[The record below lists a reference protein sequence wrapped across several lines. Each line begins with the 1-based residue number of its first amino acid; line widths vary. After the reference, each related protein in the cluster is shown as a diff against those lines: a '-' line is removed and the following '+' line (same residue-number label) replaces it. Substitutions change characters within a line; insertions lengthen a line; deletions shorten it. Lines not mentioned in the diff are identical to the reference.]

1 MADDIDELLYQLQ
14 HFGGMK
20 ILPQAAR
27 EMIESFIAEKV
38 AEKYNAKLEET
49 AREMRRYALTY
60 QAKVDADA
68 VRLLVEPPK
77 PQTRR
82 KKKGLSDSQ
91 KAEYWDGAEQMIRS
105 KMSRDSACL
114 AEADRRRQDQP
125 DAMPHPGAQ
134 RRFKP

>member
-20 ILPQAAR
+20 ILPNSAR
-27 EMIESFIAEKV
+27 QMIESFLADKIT
-38 AEKYNAKLEET
+38 EKYNAKLEET
-49 AREMRRYALTY
+49 AREMHRYALTY
-60 QAKVDADA
+60 QAKMDAEA
-68 VRLLVEPPK
+68 ARLLVEPPK

-82 KKKGLSDSQ
+82 KKGLSDSQ
-91 KAEYWDGAEQMIRS
+91 KREYWNGAERMIRS

-114 AEADRRRQDQP
+114 AEADKRRQDQP

>member
-14 HFGGMK
+14 HFGGIT
-20 ILPQAAR
+20 ILPNTAR
-27 EMIESFIAEKV
+27 QMIESFITDKIN
-38 AEKYNAKLEET
+38 EKYNAKLEET
-49 AREMRRYALTY
+49 AREMHRYAMTY
-60 QAKVDADA
+60 QAKVDAEA

-82 KKKGLSDSQ
+82 KKKGLSDRQ
-91 KAEYWDGAEQMIRS
+91 KAEYWEGAERMIRS
-105 KMSRDSACL
+105 KMSHNSACL

-125 DAMPHPGAQ
+125 DALPHPGAQ

>member
-14 HFGGMK
+14 NFGGIK
-20 ILPQAAR
+20 ILPNAAR
-27 EMIESFIAEKV
+27 QMIESFINDKL

-49 AREMRRYALTY
+49 AREMHRYALTY
-60 QAKVDADA
+60 QAKVDAEA

-82 KKKGLSDSQ
+82 KKGLSDSQ
-91 KAEYWDGAEQMIRS
+91 KAEYWDGAERMIRS
-105 KMSRDSACL
+105 KMSRES
-114 AEADRRRQDQP
+114 DQP